1 MNKATL
7 QANARALFEYDL
19 EQVQEDLEGSKK
31 LTLRL
36 ERSYHDLMQRLAIVE
51 GSSRTSIIR
60 RALDHY
66 SNQYPDQV
74 LFPQAKQPV

>member
-7 QANARALFEYDL
+7 QSNARALFEYDQ
-19 EQVQEDLEGSKK
+19 EQDQDDLVGSKK

-36 ERSYHDLMQRLAIVE
+36 EGSYHDLMNRLAIVE
-51 GSSRTSIIR
+51 GTTRTSVIR

-74 LFPQAKQPV
+74 LFPQT